1 MEYFG
6 LFPKFRLNRP
16 LNEDEKKYQ
25 LKQRQA
31 SDLAGQSIMP
41 DVKVIRINSGY
52 LELVDKYYAG
62 KGFGSLIAAVG
73 FFGASLLFL
82 TTVIDDFPSIGWKFG
97 PHEEMALAM
106 SLICI
111 PTMIM
116 TFKLLKTEWFAWTH
130 YPIRFD
136 YRNQL
141 VHIFRLDGTTRS
153 VPWEKVFFTLG
164 LSHRKEFNKDYY
176 ISGHVLAEDNETVID
191 SFCLPATHS
200 ERQPLERHWEFVRRY
215 MEEGP
220 ESVIKSVDFCL
231 PLVGRREGYSFGLLY
246 SLSLY
251 DGAPLFL
258 LPLFFTLAFF
268 FSIPRYIAM
277 ITSRVPVWP
286 ESIESQCRIEADDP
300 YCIDASKNPRHLWR
314 NIFRP
319 SAGKKE

>member
-1 MEYFG
+1 MDNYG

-25 LKQRQA
+25 LKQHQA
-31 SDLAGQSIMP
+31 SDLAGQTLVP

-62 KGFGSLIAAVG
+62 KGIGTLIAAVP
-73 FFGASLLFL
+73 FFGASLVL
-82 TTVIDDFPSIGWKFG
+82 
-97 PHEEMALAM
+97 LAM
-106 SLICI
+106 AVDNIAYLRWQFSGTEQLLLAISLICI
-111 PTMIM
+111 PAIILS
-116 TFKLLKTEWFAWTH
+116 FKLLKTECFAWTH

-153 VPWEKVFFTLG
+153 VPWDKVFFTLG